1 MRIAESLTEYS
12 GVTTCFVGNQTPCS
26 LGVEP
31 GLYVL
36 SSKGRR
42 LGRRLAR
49 LESQIRDNRHSTR
62 PRGSES
68 TRPAARRLA
77 SHKSRLRHN
86 SLVLCRVRQAVSGA
100 RGARVT
106 GNGFLKIKRH
116 IPGATIARLGRFG
129 RMPPKKVKMYRKKE
143 TGTRALWA
151 IYSLAVSKFYHFL
164 GFPPR
169 SIANKK

>member
-1 MRIAESLTEYS
+1 
-12 GVTTCFVGNQTPCS
+12 
-26 LGVEP
+26 
-31 GLYVL
+31 VL
-36 SSKGRR
+36 FTK
-42 LGRRLAR
+42 GRRLAR
-49 LESQIRDNRHSTR
+49 LPVETQIRDNRHSTR

-68 TRPAARRLA
+68 TTRPAARRLA
-77 SHKSRLRHN
+77 SHKPRLRHN
-86 SLVLCRVRQAVSGA
+86 YCTSCCVGCGRAVSGA

-116 IPGATIARLGRFG
+116 ISGATIARLGRFG
-129 RMPPKKVKMYRKKE
+129 RIPSKKVKMYRKKE

-151 IYSLAVSKFYHFL
+151 IDSLAVSRSYHFL